1 MANAPSSVLGLI
13 IVLGVL
19 IFVHEAGHFLVAKL
33 FRVRVLVF
41 SLGFGKRLFGFHH
54 GGTDYRVSAIPLGG
68 YVRMAGDTPEEGR
81 TGAADEFLSKP
92 KWQRFLILVAGPFMN
107 LFIAVA
113 FVAGLNISGMPS
125 IAMRPKIGEIVP
137 DEPAARAGLKAGD
150 TIVAID
156 GERVEDFEDVRL
168 IVSTHAGTP
177 LRVDYVRDGQRRT
190 TTLTPV
196 AKQREFGLVGTAGFY
211 VFTEPVAGVD
221 PGSIAA
227 RAGLRNGD
235 RILAANGKPI
245 AQLTDITPV
254 FDAAKNKPVALLV
267 QRGAERLNIV
277 VPAPVKDDPNS
288 STRGIGMPVEFK
300 KLPFGPAVRG
310 AVDENVKMARVSF
323 MTIAR
328 LLRGEGS
335 VKELS
340 GPVAI
345 AKISGAA
352 VRLGL
357 KALLSLMAMISLQ
370 LGIMNLLPI
379 PVLDGGHIMILLIEG
394 VVGHDLSLR
403 VKERIQQVGFAA
415 LATLMLVV
423 IYNDV
428 ITNVLRRG

>member
-1 MANAPSSVLGLI
+1 MANAPSSILGLV

-41 SLGFGKRLFGFHH
+41 SLGFGKRLLGFRR
-54 GGTDYRVSAIPLGG
+54 GGTDYRVSLIPLGG

-81 TGAADEFLSKP
+81 TGAEDEFLSKP

-107 LFIAVA
+107 LIIAVA
-113 FVAGLNISGMPS
+113 FVTALNISGTPFVPMKP
-125 IAMRPKIGEIVP
+125 IIGDVTP
-137 DEPAARAGLKAGD
+137 NKPAARAGLEPGD
-150 TIVAID
+150 LLVAVD
-156 GERVEDFEDVRL
+156 GEPVTDFEDVRL
-168 IVSTHAGTP
+168 IISTHAGTP
-177 LRVDYVRDGQRRT
+177 VRVDYMRNGQRLT

-196 AKQREFGLVGTAGFY
+196 AEQREFGMVGIAGIGGFA
-211 VFTEPVAGVD
+211 EPVVGVD
-221 PGSIAA
+221 PGSPSY
-227 RAGLRNGD
+227 RGGVRTGD
-235 RILAANGKPI
+235 RILSANGKPV
-245 AQLTDITPV
+245 AQLTDLLAV
-254 FDAAKNKPVALLV
+254 FAAAKGGPVPLVV
-267 QRGAERLNIV
+267 QRGAQRLPLT
-277 VPAPVKDDPNS
+277 VPAAKEDAEDPL
-288 STRGIGMPVEFK
+288 RGIGRPVIFK
-300 KLPFGPAVRG
+300 KLPFGPAVDA
-310 AVDENVKMARVSF
+310 AVQENMKLAKISF
-323 MTIAR
+323 LTIGR
-328 LLRGEGS
+328 LFRGEGS

-352 VRLGL
+352 VRSGI
-357 KALLSLMAMISLQ
+357 KPLLSLMALISLQ

>member
-1 MANAPSSVLGLI
+1 MANAPSSILGI
-13 IVLGVL
+13 VIVLGVL
-19 IFVHEAGHFLVAKL
+19 IFVHEGGHFLMAKL

-41 SLGFGKRLFGFHH
+41 SLGFGKRLLGFRR
-54 GGTDYRVSAIPLGG
+54 GGTDYRVSLIPLGG

-107 LFIAVA
+107 LVIAVA
-113 FVAGLNISGMPS
+113 FLAGLNVAGTPFVP
-125 IAMRPKIGEIVP
+125 MRPKIGEVSP
-137 DEPAARAGLKAGD
+137 NKPAARAGLKAGD
-150 TIVAID
+150 VIVAID
-156 GERVEDFEDVRL
+156 GEPVDDFDDVKL

-177 LRVDYVRDGQRRT
+177 LRLDYVRDGQRHT

-196 AKQREFGLVGTAGFY
+196 AEQREFGLVGIAGIAA
-211 VFTEPVAGVD
+211 FTEPVVGVD
-221 PGSIAA
+221 PDSPAFRG
-227 RAGLRNGD
+227 GLRNGD
-235 RILAANGKPI
+235 RIVAANGTPVE
-245 AQLTDITPV
+245 QLTDLTPV
-254 FDAAKNKPVALLV
+254 FAAAKGAPVALVV
-267 QRGAERLNIV
+267 QRGAQRIAVNI
-277 VPAPVKDDPNS
+277 PAAPDDPKDS
-288 STRGIGMPVEFK
+288 FRGIGMPVEFR
-300 KLPFGPAVRG
+300 KLALGPAVT
-310 AVDENVKMARVSF
+310 AAFNENVKMAKVSF
-323 MTIAR
+323 MTIGR
-328 LLRGEGS
+328 LFRGEGS

-345 AKISGAA
+345 ARISGAA
-352 VRLGL
+352 VRLGI
-357 KALLSLMAMISLQ
+357 KPLLSLMALISLQ